1 MKKLTPKERKRIV
14 DFAVRATLVFVCVV
28 VIILIN
34 SNGDDTPNEQTT
46 TTGINANI
54 PDPSKSDIIEDKLRA
69 EPPQKE
75 EKPEIIERI
84 KMSMSTTIE
93 SHKEPTISNPE
104 VAKVEVQQNLK
115 QFYNRPKVDHE
126 KERMQREIDELK
138 SRINHEPQ
146 EVTIDEQITLIE
158 RSYEIAA
165 KYQPTSNPIEV
176 EPRRSPPKEKSQ
188 SCSVESTQ
196 SEIVSSLSTMS
207 SRGFNTA
214 VGETLRGDRNTFAA
228 CIDRDQTVTG
238 SGTIR
243 LRLLERITI
252 GGRHL
257 EKGSILTGVGK
268 ISGERLSIAI
278 TSIES
283 GGMILPVKLTVID
296 SDGQRGIYVPNSAEV
311 SAIKEI
317 AANMGNTVGSAIS
330 FSSKSAGGEIL
341 SNLGTGAIQG
351 VSEYA
356 KDKAQEVRV
365 HLKSGY
371 KIMLYEEK

>member
-1 MKKLTPKERKRIV
+1 MRKLTPKERKRIV
-14 DFAVRATLVFVCVV
+14 DFVVRATLVFVCVV

-34 SNGDDTPNEQTT
+34 SNGDDNPNEQTT

-54 PDPSKSDIIEDKLRA
+54 PDPSESDIIEDKLRA

-84 KMSMSTTIE
+84 KMSMTTTIE
-93 SHKEPTISNPE
+93 SHKEPLSSPE
-104 VAKVEVQQNLK
+104 VAKIEVQQNLK
-115 QFYNRPKVDHE
+115 QFYDRPKVDHE
-126 KERMQREIDELK
+126 KERLQREIDELK
-138 SRINHEPQ
+138 SRLKQEPQ
-146 EVTIDEQITLIE
+146 GVTLDEQITLIE

-165 KYQPTSNPIEV
+165 KYQPTTDPIEV
-176 EPRRSPPKEKSQ
+176 EPTRSPPKEESP
-188 SCSVESTQ
+188 SCSVESTR
-196 SEIVSSLSTMS
+196 SEIVSSLSMMS
-207 SRGFNTA
+207 NRGFNTA
-214 VGETLRGDRNTFAA
+214 VGEALRGERNTFAA

-243 LRLLERITI
+243 LRILERVTI
-252 GGRHL
+252 EGRHL
-257 EKGSILTGVGK
+257 EMGSILTGVGK

-317 AANMGNTVGSAIS
+317 AANMGNTVGSAIN

-341 SNLGTGAIQG
+341 SDLGTGAIQG
-351 VSEYA
+351 VSSYA
-356 KDKAQEVRV
+356 KSKAQEVRV